1 MEPTSLT
8 GYTQQ
13 HFYTIIAVQVVL
25 GLVLGLIPLLLA
37 IRKKRKGLG
46 YVAMGTS
53 LVLSLLSP
61 ILSLIAIV
69 IFIIL
74 IVRKPAEP
82 GEPS

>member
-37 IRKKRKGLG
+37 IRKKRKSLG

-82 GEPS
+82 GESS